1 LDVWFP
7 AGVPRRGDH
16 ALSVPGLRVGYLAFQ
31 TEKEPF
37 ARKPLRQAVAAALDP
52 AVLAVTLERAAVP
65 LQSFL
70 PPGVW
75 ARREGSPVL
84 GGSRRAVR
92 TLLTESGWSAAH
104 KPTLLVPSAESPV
117 NVPKV
122 AEAIQV
128 ALGAQN
134 IQLALRTEPFDAAY
148 AMLQR
153 GEHDV
158 ALLEAPVIAGDPHL
172 FLFP

>member
-52 AVLAVTLERAAVP
+52 AVLAVTLGRAAVP

-75 ARREGSPVL
+75 ARREGGPVL
-84 GGSRRAVR
+84 GGTRAQVR
-92 TLLTESGWSAAH
+92 SLLLQGNWPKGATAAM
-104 KPTLLVPSAESPV
+104 LASSEPSVV
-117 NVPKV
+117 NVPKL
-122 AEAIQV
+122 AEAIGLM
-128 ALGAQN
+128 LGAAVRWIPIYVRLVWAVTRPEVRN
-134 IQLALRTEPFDAAY
+134 LRLHPTGLHRLNTVTLEP
-148 AMLQR
+148 
-153 GEHDV
+153 GS
-158 ALLEAPVIAGDPHL
+158 
-172 FLFP
+172 